1 MFAQVLPIITLDDW
15 IGSDAATA
23 EDGGGRVDRPVTGGA
38 MSTTGEEHYPQDSI
52 LFLEEMWG
60 DGFLSPGGPE
70 EVCGVCCPGW
80 MLPASINTRKLRH
93 ARFR

>member
-1 MFAQVLPIITLDDW
+1 
-15 IGSDAATA
+15 
-23 EDGGGRVDRPVTGGA
+23 

-70 EVCGVCCPGW
+70 EVRRLLSGLDVAGKHQHPEIAARAIS
-80 MLPASINTRKLRH
+80 MKAR
-93 ARFR
+93 ARFTASSACESVNTSAGIPPGSPFG